1 MGMHRDPNRK
11 RPAHVKHNH
20 KRHREKIKRRRA
32 AKPPR
37 ICEIPDADLQ
47 TPGQL
52 RKLRTNPN
60 ANIELSGKRKR
71 KIIKQL
77 RRELKEQQVA
87 ESAMEVSAT
96 DSSNAGKKR
105 QKKQQQAASVAMET
119 DQ

>member
-71 KIIKQL
+71 KIMKQL
-77 RRELKEQQVA
+77 RRELKEQVA